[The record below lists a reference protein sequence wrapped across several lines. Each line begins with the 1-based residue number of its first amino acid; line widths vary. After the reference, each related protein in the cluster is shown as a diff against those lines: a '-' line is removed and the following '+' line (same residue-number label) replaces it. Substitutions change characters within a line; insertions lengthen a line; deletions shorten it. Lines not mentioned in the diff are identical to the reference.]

1 MLWEAILGLR
11 DRIYRSSISSFHTS
25 TLAPFFSLRHPCQ
38 LELLVWMKGQNFASV
53 RQAPPGV
60 KSQGLLPWGGALGFR
75 EGGPPHLLSGS
86 GSWVPTIE
94 GIPYES
100 LESCLF
106 LQRLLFFFS
115 FFWLRRACLLFCPW
129 TEAEI
134 IPAGWHRQPVSASS
148 D

>member
-1 MLWEAILGLR
+1 
-11 DRIYRSSISSFHTS
+11 
-25 TLAPFFSLRHPCQ
+25 
-38 LELLVWMKGQNFASV
+38 MKGQNFASV

-106 LQRLLFFFS
+106 LQRLLFFFFLFLAKKGLSS
-115 FFWLRRACLLFCPW
+115 FLPM
-129 TEAEI
+129 
-134 IPAGWHRQPVSASS
+134 